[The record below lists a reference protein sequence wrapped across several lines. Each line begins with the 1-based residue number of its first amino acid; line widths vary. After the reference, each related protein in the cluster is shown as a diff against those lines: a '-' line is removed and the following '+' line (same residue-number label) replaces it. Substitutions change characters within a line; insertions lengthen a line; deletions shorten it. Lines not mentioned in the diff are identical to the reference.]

1 MFSDL
6 KISYRQ
12 NGVITTMELDDTIEG
27 NLPYNLA
34 NMFEKVIRESDAN
47 HQMVLDDLKNAFEYD

>member
-1 MFSDL
+1 MIDDL

-12 NGVITTMELDDTIEG
+12 NGVITTMELDYTIEG

-34 NMFEKVIRESDAN
+34 NMFEKVIRESDVN
-47 HQMVLDDLKNAFEYD
+47 PQMVLDDLKNAFEYD